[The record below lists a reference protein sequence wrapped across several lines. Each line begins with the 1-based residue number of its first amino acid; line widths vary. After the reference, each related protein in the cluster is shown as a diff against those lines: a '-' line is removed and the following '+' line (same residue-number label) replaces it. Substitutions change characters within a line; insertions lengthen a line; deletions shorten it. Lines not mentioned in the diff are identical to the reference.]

1 MADEPQANGEMPQG
15 EQEQGQGQSEK
26 LVFADWLEA
35 QPESIKNLVGGKVN
49 QLHGELRAARDQR
62 KEFADQLK
70 ELLPKAEKGSELE
83 RVLNETTT
91 RLEQAEQRAAFY
103 EEAGK
108 PEIGC
113 SNPKAAFLVASAEGL
128 FSRRGEP
135 DWTAIKA
142 AAPELFARK
151 VAPGNAGNGTQAP
164 PVTQGD
170 MNTWIRSAA
179 KGG

>member
-1 MADEPQANGEMPQG
+1 MSDEQTQGAQGQEQAQG
-15 EQEQGQGQSEK
+15 ESE
-26 LVFADWLEA
+26 FNFETWLRE
-35 QPESIKNLVGGKVN
+35 QPEQVRTGYETHTSGLKSALDK
-49 QLHGELRAARDQR
+49 ERDER
-62 KEFADQLK
+62 KEFTRQLR
-70 ELLPKAEKGSELE
+70 ELSSKAEEGSEAKKALGE
-83 RVLNETTT
+83 MSSK
-91 RLEQAEQRAAFY
+91 LEQAEQRAAFY

-128 FSRRGEP
+128 FSKRGEP